1 MIQFGSKGLSRCKK
15 DVLVLMCVGFLL
27 YPAFLFVSIGGAST
41 SPGTLLPSLGN
52 AHVESVDTPHPA
64 YNSDPPTSGHHLKYV
79 AKWDIHSEPIPRELQ
94 VHNLEDG
101 GVIIQYNCPDA
112 CPELVATLEAMFAR
126 YRHMANDEVPEHVRQ
141 KNPYLRS
148 KYHHLVLAPYPG
160 MDAMIA
166 LTAWQRIDTFDTYDE
181 QRIVRFIEAYIGID
195 HHPPRKFP
203 IPQLPEGLTL
213 PPP

>member
-1 MIQFGSKGLSRCKK
+1 MTPFGTKIPYSKAL
-15 DVLVLMCVGFLL
+15 LIFMFAGFMLPLALL
-27 YPAFLFVSIGGAST
+27 PASMANADT

-52 AHVESVDTPHPA
+52 THVESVDSLHPP
-64 YNSDPPTSGHHLKYV
+64 YNSDPPTSGAHLKYV
-79 AKWDIHSEPIPRELQ
+79 AKWDIHAEPIPKELQ

-101 GVIIQYNCPDA
+101 GVIIQYNCPKA
-112 CPELVATLEAMFAR
+112 CSKLVASLEEIFTR
-126 YRHMANDEVPEHVRQ
+126 YRKRANDEVPEHVRQ

-160 MDAMIA
+160 MDSKIAM
-166 LTAWQRIDTFDTYDE
+166 TAWQHIDKFDIYDE
-181 QRIVRFIEAYIGID
+181 QRIVRFINAYIGID

-203 IPQLPEGLTL
+203 KPQLPEGFTL

>member
-1 MIQFGSKGLSRCKK
+1 MEHFRINNRLLNHIFVSV
-15 DVLVLMCVGFLL
+15 VLFST
-27 YPAFLFVSIGGAST
+27 ALFVSIAESDT

-52 AHVESVDTPHPA
+52 THVESVDTPHPP
-64 YNSDPPTSGHHLKYV
+64 YNSTPPTSGHHLKYV
-79 AKWDIHSEPIPRELQ
+79 AKWDVHAEPIPNELQ

-101 GVIIQYNCPDA
+101 GVIMQYNCPKA
-112 CPELVATLEAMFAR
+112 CPELVTALETIFAR
-126 YRHMANDEVPEHVRQ
+126 YRQKANDDVPEHVRQ

-160 MDAMIA
+160 METKIA
-166 LTAWQRIDTFDTYDE
+166 LTAWQRIDAFDTLDE

-195 HHPPRKFP
+195 HHPQRTFQVPK
-203 IPQLPEGLTL
+203 LPEGLTL

>member
-1 MIQFGSKGLSRCKK
+1 MTPLHITPQSDKRRLIFVLAGFSAGLTC
-15 DVLVLMCVGFLL
+15 
-27 YPAFLFVSIGGAST
+27 LFTPIAAADT

-52 AHVESVDTPHPA
+52 AHVESVDAPHPP
-64 YNSDPPTSGHHLKYV
+64 YNSDPPTSGAHLKYV
-79 AKWDIHSEPIPRELQ
+79 ARWDVHSQPIPKELQ

-101 GVIIQYNCPDA
+101 GVIIQYNCPEA
-112 CPELVATLEAMFAR
+112 CPELVAKLEAIFKR
-126 YRHMANDEVPEHVRQ
+126 YRQMSNDEVPEHVRQ

-160 MDAMIA
+160 MDATIA
-166 LTAWQRIDTFDTYDE
+166 LTAWQRIDKFDAYDE
-181 QRIVRFIEAYIGID
+181 QRIIRFIEEYVGID

-203 IPQLPEGLTL
+203 KPQLPQGFTL